1 MIFKETD
8 TVELKEK
15 IIPDL
20 PKEIVAF
27 ANTNGGT
34 VYVGVDNDGN
44 IIGIEDCDAAIL
56 RINNMVRD
64 SIKPDITMFVRY
76 NTLTVDKKQIISIT
90 VERGTNR
97 PYYIAAKGL
106 KPAGVYVRNGTASD
120 PSSDTAIRMMIKET
134 DGDSFEKMRSLE
146 QDLTFNYA
154 EKEFSAFNVKFG
166 KEQMKTLGILNTD
179 GIYTNIGLLISDQ
192 CKHMIKI
199 AVFSGSDKT
208 DFQDRREYSGSL
220 FRQMEEVYSFI
231 EIHNHVEAH
240 FEGLRRIDKNDY
252 PKEALRESL
261 LNCIVHRD
269 YSYSADTMI
278 SIYCDRIEFVSV
290 GGLPT
295 GITLNDIMLGL
306 SVCRNEKLARIFYQ
320 LRLIEA
326 YGTGVPK
333 IIGAYN
339 KSDKKP
345 IIEVSDNAFKITLPN
360 LNYNSTV
367 KMNDEEKNVIDLI
380 KLKGSVTRPDID
392 KLLGVSQATS
402 VRLLKRLCEKGLIK
416 RTGSGKNSKY
426 TV

>member
-1 MIFKETD
+1 M
-8 TVELKEK
+8 
-15 IIPDL
+15 
-20 PKEIVAF
+20 
-27 ANTNGGT
+27 
-34 VYVGVDNDGN
+34 
-44 IIGIEDCDAAIL
+44 
-56 RINNMVRD
+56 
-64 SIKPDITMFVRY
+64 
-76 NTLTVDKKQIISIT
+76 
-90 VERGTNR
+90 
-97 PYYIAAKGL
+97 
-106 KPAGVYVRNGTASD
+106 
-120 PSSDTAIRMMIKET
+120 
-134 DGDSFEKMRSLE
+134 
-146 QDLTFNYA
+146 
-154 EKEFSAFNVKFG
+154 
-166 KEQMKTLGILNTD
+166 
-179 GIYTNIGLLISDQ
+179 
-192 CKHMIKI
+192 
-199 AVFSGSDKT
+199 
-208 DFQDRREYSGSL
+208 
-220 FRQMEEVYSFI
+220 
-231 EIHNHVEAH
+231 
-240 FEGLRRIDKNDY
+240 
-252 PKEALRESL
+252 
-261 LNCIVHRD
+261 
-269 YSYSADTMI
+269 
-278 SIYCDRIEFVSV
+278 SV

-380 KLKGSVTRPDID
+380 NLKGSVTRPDID